1 MHNSLLPLF
10 HILNELFHLTE
21 EVILNEERTTDEE
34 KLKIIEARRRATA
47 RKMKQM
53 KQSSH
58 DTDEVDP
65 DEEDLFADI
74 GGTAITRRLQ
84 PEDLFAKLGGTV
96 LML

>member
-1 MHNSLLPLF
+1 MYYLYPCT
-10 HILNELFHLTE
+10 LTE

-53 KQSSH
+53 KQTSH
-58 DTDEVDP
+58 DTDEVDQ

>member
-1 MHNSLLPLF
+1 MLLSIWYYRCLCT
-10 HILNELFHLTE
+10 ITE

-58 DTDEVDP
+58 DTDEQDP

>member
-1 MHNSLLPLF
+1 M
-10 HILNELFHLTE
+10 
-21 EVILNEERTTDEE
+21 NEERTTDEE

-53 KQSSH
+53 KQSSK
-58 DTDEVDP
+58 DTEEDG

-74 GGTAITRRLQ
+74 GGTGTPVTRRLQ

-96 LML
+96 

>member
-1 MHNSLLPLF
+1 M
-10 HILNELFHLTE
+10 
-21 EVILNEERTTDEE
+21 ILNEERTTDEE

-58 DTDEVDP
+58 DTDEQDMQ

-84 PEDLFAKLGGTV
+84 PEDLFAKRGGTV